1 MTVEISLI
9 LFLEVTYII
18 STAIDKMEPVL
29 LGWAYKW
36 SIFGT
41 NH

>member
-9 LFLEVTYII
+9 LFLEVIYII
-18 STAIDKMEPVL
+18 STAIDNMEPVL
-29 LGWAYKW
+29 LESAYKW

-41 NH
+41 NC